1 MCMCRPSARVLPS
14 SAVDLTDRI
23 GAVLKRHG
31 CAGHGITGAEP
42 FPEMGSR
49 LEEAVASGRSGGLPF
64 TFRHPGT
71 SSDARTSFPWA
82 RSIVVAALSYLP
94 GAGSPGAPLPGT
106 ARIARFA
113 TRDHYRPLRE
123 ALGEVA
129 AMLGEAGH
137 RAEVLVDDNRLVD
150 RAAAVRAGVGWLGKS
165 TLVLVPGAGPWVLL
179 GSVVT
184 DAGLPATAEMRR
196 SCGPCTA
203 CLPACPTG
211 AIVAPGVLDARRCLS
226 AALQTPG
233 WIAVELR
240 EAVGDRLY
248 GCDGCLEA
256 CPPGDRLLAGAAAPG
271 GRVDVYAMLG
281 TDDATLRAAVPHFY
295 VPRNEGRWLRRN
307 ALVVLGNTGGP
318 DAVGVLSGYAAH
330 RDPVLRGHA
339 AWALGRIG
347 DARSR
352 AVLQRVVGGDP
363 DGHVAAEAMAAL
375 EGTLAR

>member
-1 MCMCRPSARVLPS
+1 VCAGLHLEFARADAWLDRMAQEGRLDVELDENEGLVFYRVRGLSPLPTSLQFRPPQAVQAAPS
-14 SAVDLTDRI
+14 RGRKSAV
-23 GAVLKRHG
+23 
-31 CAGHGITGAEP
+31 
-42 FPEMGSR
+42 
-49 LEEAVASGRSGGLPF
+49 
-64 TFRHPGT
+64 
-71 SSDARTSFPWA
+71 
-82 RSIVVAALSYLP
+82 
-94 GAGSPGAPLPGT
+94 
-106 ARIARFA
+106 
-113 TRDHYRPLRE
+113 
-123 ALGEVA
+123 
-129 AMLGEAGH
+129 
-137 RAEVLVDDNRLVD
+137 
-150 RAAAVRAGVGWLGKS
+150 AAVVFAL
-165 TLVLVPGAGPWVLL
+165 LVPGAGPWVLL

-184 DAGLPATAEMRR
+184 DAGLPPTAEMRR
-196 SCGPCTA
+196 SCGTCTA

-248 GCDGCLEA
+248 GCDDCLEA
-256 CPPGDRLLAGAAAPG
+256 CPPGDRLLAGAATPG
-271 GRVDVYAMLG
+271 GRVDVYAMLSS
-281 TDDATLRAAVPHFY
+281 DDATLRAAVAHFY
-295 VPRNEGRWLRRN
+295 VPHNEGRWLRRN

-352 AVLQRVVGGDP
+352 AVLRRVVGGDA
-363 DGHVAAEAMAAL
+363 DGRVAAEAMAAL